1 MKLHLLQ
8 ERAACYL
15 SAAYARICQKRN
27 MIVTHKKGKEKA
39 NGALNVAMQWQ
50 NLGWW
55 SVVVCFHTHIID
67 AFLRLVYHIIPVAFP
82 TCHGELPKEKLQ
94 KLAQLTRKVM
104 KYSKKDD
111 THKELPAAHTFSASY
126 IAFFHFMARAYCQI
140 MSGKLAQ
147 FFGKP
152 QDHTCASSK
161 FLVRCKKTFVFGRRS
176 ILTII
181 QGEGYV

>member
-1 MKLHLLQ
+1 MAESWLMI
-8 ERAACYL
+8 RGCVCY
-15 SAAYARICQKRN
+15 
-27 MIVTHKKGKEKA
+27 
-39 NGALNVAMQWQ
+39 
-50 NLGWW
+50 
-55 SVVVCFHTHIID
+55 HTHIID

-161 FLVRCKKTFVFGRRS
+161 FLVRCKKPYIFGGRS

-181 QGEGYV
+181 QGEGYE

>member
-1 MKLHLLQ
+1 MIRNAKHSSSDHFSHSSWKINAILREITFTAGKSCLLFV
-8 ERAACYL
+8 CC
-15 SAAYARICQKRN
+15 ICKDLPKKGN

-55 SVVVCFHTHIID
+55 FHTHIID

-111 THKELPAAHTFSASY
+111 THKELPTAAHTFST
-126 IAFFHFMARAYCQI
+126 RAI
-140 MSGKLAQ
+140 LP
-147 FFGKP
+147 F
-152 QDHTCASSK
+152 
-161 FLVRCKKTFVFGRRS
+161 S
-176 ILTII
+176 ILWLEPIAK
-181 QGEGYV
+181 